1 MVGKAVR
8 CHPSHRFF
16 TPFRRSAF
24 PLSQAAFLCP
34 FRMTIGGKGVIMRG
48 TLSVIQGASEESAAV
63 MRKAAREMLYF
74 SLLYLYG
81 TNDDW
86 RKGCHNEGNVNR
98 HPECEGSITVM
109 RASVSIGSSFAI
121 EAISACEYLQ
131 SHRVRQL
138 LIRRL

>member
-1 MVGKAVR
+1 MGKAVR

-34 FRMTIGGKGVIMRG
+34 FRMTIGGKSVIMRG
-48 TLSVIQGASEESAAV
+48 TLIVIQGASEESAAV
-63 MRKAAREMLYF
+63 VRKAAREMLYF

>member
-1 MVGKAVR
+1 MRKAVR

-34 FRMTIGGKGVIMRG
+34 VRMTIGGKGVIMRG
-48 TLSVIQGASEESAAV
+48 TLIVIQGASEESAAV